1 VSSGSKIELRC
12 HRLNMN
18 SPWKFHQIRPQLFY
32 FVTVPK
38 QTNEQMINKQNY
50 RVIVQLYWGL
60 FESPSIDGILTPTP
74 TNSGGCHTCLLSK
87 FSRTIGISILH
98 IWKLL
103 SCGPLWV
110 QMGCNIRIYSL
121 ALMSY
126 LVKFCGSAFNDFWV
140 GTGNMIC
147 FKRVSGALSLVWG
160 RCQPLK
166 FINWSW

>member
-1 VSSGSKIELRC
+1 MVSWLKAPDKSSSSMKDI
-12 HRLNMN
+12 
-18 SPWKFHQIRPQLFY
+18 
-32 FVTVPK
+32 VTVPK

-60 FESPSIDGILTPTP
+60 FESPSLDGILTPTP

-140 GTGNMIC
+140 RTGNMIC
-147 FKRVSGALSLVWG
+147 FKRVSGALSPCVGTVSTPKIHQLVMVG
-160 RCQPLK
+160 HFAK
-166 FINWSW
+166 FSSSI